1 MLSRVF
7 SICPWSCARIAL
19 GLLAALCSCCPTL
32 AAPPVSAWVTTAD
45 LRFRQS
51 PADASLFLPADAP
64 GTTFVKID
72 PARTFQSILGLGSS
86 LDHATC
92 HNLSQL
98 SPNDLDQALT
108 QLFDPQQGIGMNLMR
123 LCIGTPDFTGEPWYT
138 YNDLPAGETDPEMRK
153 FSIEKDQR
161 YILPILQKVH
171 ARFPQVLFFASPW
184 SPPGWMKTTGSTTG
198 GQLRQEWEK
207 AYALYFVRFIQAY
220 AAAGIPLHAVTIQ
233 NEPGVDRALSKDPKW
248 FYPSCRWNAD
258 QERRFIRDHL
268 GPALRQA
275 GLRTEIWCYDH
286 NFNEQPTRED
296 AGISQPRTI
305 LSDPAAAAFVQGV
318 AFHGYAGNPS
328 GMSILQKEFPQTRI
342 HFTEGSVFKLE
353 GAALLVDYLRHEA
366 TSYNAWVTV
375 LDENRKPN
383 NGPFAASETVLT
395 LDSKSRTV
403 RANRDFHLYGQ
414 FMKYIQRGAQRLDS
428 QPSSHNLAQVAFR
441 NPDGSSVLVLA
452 HPADGEAPVRVE
464 SGGTKFALR
473 LPAQSVV
480 TCRWQD

>member
-1 MLSRVF
+1 MLSRVSPF
-7 SICPWSCARIAL
+7 PSWCRARLAL
-19 GLLAALCSCCPTL
+19 CFLAALLL
-32 AAPPVSAWVTTAD
+32 ASSPRAASPVTAWITTAD

-51 PADASLFLPADAP
+51 PAEGSLFLPTNAP
-64 GTTFVKID
+64 GASVVKVD
-72 PARTFQSILGLGSS
+72 PTHTFQTILGLGSS

-92 HNLSQL
+92 FNLAQL
-98 SPNDLDQALT
+98 APADLDQALT

-123 LCIGTPDFTGEPWYT
+123 LCIGTPDFTGDPWYT
-138 YNDLPAGETDPEMRK
+138 YDDLPAGETDPEMRK

-220 AAAGIPLHAVTIQ
+220 ATAGIPLHAVTIQ

-296 AGISQPRTI
+296 AGIAHPRAI

-318 AFHGYAGNPS
+318 AFHGYSGNPS
-328 GMSILQKEFPQTRI
+328 GMSTLQKEFPNTPI

-353 GAALLVDYLRHEA
+353 GAALLVDYLRHQA
-366 TSYNAWVTV
+366 TSYNAWVAV

-403 RANRDFHLYGQ
+403 RPSRDYHLYGQ
-414 FMKYIQRGAQRLDS
+414 FMKHIQRGARRLDS
-428 QPSSHNLAQVAFR
+428 QPSSHDLAQVAFR

-452 HPADGEAPVRVE
+452 HPADGEATVRVE
-464 SGGTKFALR
+464 AGLTHFTLR
-473 LPAQSVV
+473 LPSQSVV